1 MAKKSAIA
9 RDKKR
14 RRLAELYAPKRA
26 ELKAIVMD
34 RTKTAEERFGAQL
47 KLAEMPRASSKVRI
61 RNRCALTGRPRG
73 YYRKLQ
79 LSRIGLRDLASHGQL
94 PGVVKSSW

>member
-1 MAKKSAIA
+1 MAKKSAIE

-14 RRLAELYAPKRA
+14 RKLNAKFGKKRA
-26 ELKAIVMD
+26 TLKAIVMD
-34 RTKTAEERFGAQL
+34 RSKSAEERFSAQL
-47 KLAEMPRASSKVRI
+47 KLAELPRASSKVRI

-79 LSRIGLRDLASHGQL
+79 ISRIGLRDLASYGQL